1 MSQWFSAVDM
11 GSRQVAAGD
20 FAKIEI
26 EFARGPTTESHLEV
40 SPLQFNGALEN
51 CLYSKFQRLVSGDA
65 TKTQLAHLKIR
76 RTQSRRRKPIN
87 TNRRYE

>member
-1 MSQWFSAVDM
+1 MSQWLSAVDM

-51 CLYSKFQRLVSGDA
+51 C
-65 TKTQLAHLKIR
+65 
-76 RTQSRRRKPIN
+76 
-87 TNRRYE
+87 